1 MKSFSQGLRVQVKV
15 IKALIVRELVTRFGR
30 DNIGFLWI
38 VAEPLLFAGLVGFV
52 WTFIRGVDKGGIS
65 VVAFVVTGY
74 IPLTF
79 LRHSFGRSAKIFQ
92 SNSAL
97 LYHRQVKILD
107 FILVRVTIEAIGAM
121 TAYIFAGTV
130 LYFFGSF
137 PIPANVGSLILGW
150 FVYVFFVMS
159 ISTALAPLSEMSEVI
174 EKLVPVSVYIAIPFS
189 GVFNLAE
196 WLTPTMREVLMWSP
210 MASGMELMRYGVFG
224 DLITPYYDL
233 SKAFGVSLVLLL
245 VGLTLCRRVRRM
257 ITGKVTKSVLCGV
270 DFSINPRER
279 IGLLGRNGAGKS
291 TLIRLIGGVEMPT
304 SGKITRKMSCSWP
317 LGFSG
322 GFQGSLTGY
331 DNARFI
337 ARIYDKPY
345 SEMRAFVEEFTE
357 LGVNLHM
364 PVKQYS
370 SGMRARLAF
379 ALSLA
384 IEFECYLI
392 DEVIMVGD
400 KNFREKCKKHFFE
413 GRRDRAL
420 LLASHSL
427 PTVRQYCNRA
437 IVLDNGV
444 AQMYEDVNE
453 AIAVYEA
460 L

>member
-1 MKSFSQGLRVQVKV
+1 MIICSDIYK
-15 IKALIVRELVTRFGR
+15 E
-30 DNIGFLWI
+30 
-38 VAEPLLFAGLVGFV
+38 
-52 WTFIRGVDKGGIS
+52 
-65 VVAFVVTGY
+65 
-74 IPLTF
+74 
-79 LRHSFGRSAKIFQ
+79 
-92 SNSAL
+92 
-97 LYHRQVKILD
+97 YHV
-107 FILVRVTIEAIGAM
+107 
-121 TAYIFAGTV
+121 
-130 LYFFGSF
+130 
-137 PIPANVGSLILGW
+137 
-150 FVYVFFVMS
+150 
-159 ISTALAPLSEMSEVI
+159 
-174 EKLVPVSVYIAIPFS
+174 
-189 GVFNLAE
+189 
-196 WLTPTMREVLMWSP
+196 
-210 MASGMELMRYGVFG
+210 
-224 DLITPYYDL
+224 
-233 SKAFGVSLVLLL
+233 
-245 VGLTLCRRVRRM
+245 
-257 ITGKVTKSVLCGV
+257 GKVTKSVLCGV

-279 IGLLGRNGAGKS
+279 ICLLGRNGAGKS